1 MKGLLAY
8 SNWDDNVENHP
19 HIGLSGLDGEDLVI
33 LVNDSLRWPNGLAF
47 DMPSNRLFWGEAYY
61 DLLESIRL
69 DGTGRVSVK
78 PAINLLSLHPFSV
91 GVFENTIYCCFFT
104 KYHNFLY
111 CFSSATFL
119 FILFKI

>member
-91 GVFENTIYCCFFT
+91 GVFENTIYW
-104 KYHNFLY
+104 
-111 CFSSATFL
+111 
-119 FILFKI
+119 